1 MWGNFFREV
10 PPHPFKNFNEKKKTL
25 ALATTSILVRG
36 RTSLFQ
42 TIAAARSG
50 DPSPIFSIKL
60 DAVEWGLAPAARK
73 ATALPKQGL
82 SYRICQN

>member
-1 MWGNFFREV
+1 MKEV
-10 PPHPFKNFNEKKKTL
+10 PPHPFKNFNEKRKRSPL
-25 ALATTSILVRG
+25 QLLLILVRG

-42 TIAAARSG
+42 TIAIARSG